1 MDAKSNRGELMK
13 EIPKAH
19 QRSYAFETYYYEL
32 VTHPSPV
39 HFHYH
44 QFVKA
49 MEAAGKPYFNIPAEW
64 TVLGEPIA
72 AVFILR
78 DNQYLFDHFRTQTE
92 VIRRYDPELEYGP
105 DGQTKKAP
113 YSNE

>member
-1 MDAKSNRGELMK
+1 MVYFFQGSDPMN

-19 QRSYAFETYYYEL
+19 QRSYAFEKYYYEL

-49 MEAAGKPYFNIPAEW
+49 MESAGKPYFNVPAQW
-64 TVLGEPIA
+64 TNIGEPIA
-72 AVFILR
+72 AVFKLK
-78 DNQYLFDHFRTQTE
+78 DGEYLFEHFRTQTE
-92 VIRRYDPELEYGP
+92 IIRKYDPEKEYTV
-105 DGQTKKAP
+105 DGK
-113 YSNE
+113 

>member
-1 MDAKSNRGELMK
+1 MPK
-13 EIPKAH
+13 EIPMGH

-39 HFHYH
+39 HFHRH

-49 MEAAGKPYFNIPAEW
+49 MEAVGKPYFNIPAEW
-64 TVLGEPIA
+64 TNLGEPIA

-78 DNQYLFDHFRTQTE
+78 DDQYLFDHFRSQTE
-92 VIRRYDPELEYGP
+92 VLRKYDPELEYLP
-105 DGQTKKAP
+105 DGQINRITGD
-113 YSNE
+113 

>member
-1 MDAKSNRGELMK
+1 MDTKKGDHMPK
-13 EIPKAH
+13 EIPMGH

-44 QFVKA
+44 QFIKA

-64 TVLGEPIA
+64 TNIGEPIA

-78 DNQYLFDHFRTQTE
+78 GDQYLFDHFRSQTE
-92 VIRRYDPELEYGP
+92 VLRKYDPELEYLP
-105 DGQTKKAP
+105 DGQIKKAP
-113 YSNE
+113 YSKE